1 MRSGT
6 IPSELNVEATAWKKE
21 LLLEGV
27 MKYLDEMKGTV
38 LSLNGGYSQMTMVVM
53 PSGHPDTYTEDEE
66 GIKQCI
72 RFVLK

>member
-38 LSLNGGYSQMTMVVM
+38 LSLNGGYS
-53 PSGHPDTYTEDEE
+53 
-66 GIKQCI
+66 
-72 RFVLK
+72 